1 MQLLNSKSVSNFKQ
15 FLLSQYFYD
24 GLKITLG
31 VILPSII
38 CFQFDQLQVGITI
51 SLGALFVSITDNPG
65 AISHKRNAMIAA
77 NIFIFI
83 MALVIGFT
91 NKFGILLAFEIPIF
105 CFIFSMLTVY
115 GARASS
121 VGIAALLVMVVGID
135 QHVNAIETL
144 LYTLL
149 LVAGGIWYLLFS
161 MTLTQVLPYR
171 PAEQML
177 GECIFE
183 IAKYIKIKSD
193 FYDSKNNFE
202 TNQKALIDQ
211 QILVN
216 QAQENV
222 REILFKTR
230 KLLKDSSPQGNMLFM
245 SFIDVV
251 DLYEHAMESHQN
263 YEVLHA
269 EYKSTKILINFQ
281 KTIFNLSEELK
292 YIGLCIH
299 NHDAP
304 KKISLTSDLL
314 VGIKSQIDALDQ
326 KGIQTVS
333 LKKILVN
340 LRNMTQRVEKMYAYH
355 QSKTNIP
362 DARKNDIHNL
372 ATHQHLNWQIFRENL
387 TFKSSVFRHSF
398 RVAIVCLIAFI
409 FARNFYTG
417 QYSYWILLT
426 ILVILKPAFS
436 QTKKRNYERIVG
448 TVAGGLLGVL
458 ILYFVKDLNLK
469 FWLLLILMILTY
481 SFARIKYV
489 VSVFFMTPFILLMF
503 DFIGQNNEILLFK
516 ERILDTLIGAGIAS
530 LASYFIFP
538 SWESYQIKKMMSEMI
553 YNNILYLKSVI
564 NYKSNILKSQLDYRL
579 ARKEMYVS
587 TSNLGSTFQRMLN
600 EPKRKQQNVNEVNKF
615 ILLNNLFASNVAS
628 ISFIMKEENPQFSER
643 EIREIRKSINLMK
656 ESYTNFSKVLI
667 QLDFG
672 VNLNN
677 STEVN
682 NNQLEICNDL
692 VQIASEIK
700 KLSAEIIHEE

>member
-1 MQLLNSKSVSNFKQ
+1 
-15 FLLSQYFYD
+15 
-24 GLKITLG
+24 
-31 VILPSII
+31 
-38 CFQFDQLQVGITI
+38 
-51 SLGALFVSITDNPG
+51 VSITDNPG

-83 MALVIGFT
+83 MALIIGFT

-135 QHVNAIETL
+135 QHLNAIETL
-144 LYTLL
+144 LYAFL

-193 FYDSKNNFE
+193 FYDSKNHFE

-269 EYKSTKILINFQ
+269 EYNSTKILINFQ

-326 KGIQTVS
+326 KGIQTVG

-362 DARKNDIHNL
+362 DARKNDIHSL

-398 RVAIVCLIAFI
+398 RVAVVCLIAFI

-436 QTKKRNYERIVG
+436 QTKKRNYERIIG

-516 ERILDTLIGAGIAS
+516 ERILDTFIGAGIAS

-553 YNNILYLKSVI
+553 YNNMLYLKSVI

-700 KLSAEIIHEE
+700 KLSAEIVHEE

>member
-1 MQLLNSKSVSNFKQ
+1 MQIPISKSVSIFKQ

-31 VILPSII
+31 VILPSVFCYQI
-38 CFQFDQLQVGITI
+38 DQLQIGITI

-77 NIFIFI
+77 NVFIFI
-83 MALVIGFT
+83 MAIIIGFT
-91 NKFGILLAFEIPIF
+91 NKFGLLLAFEIPIF

-135 QHVNAIETL
+135 QHLNGTQTL
-144 LYTLL
+144 IHALL
-149 LVAGGIWYLLFS
+149 LVTGGIWYLLFS
-161 MTLTQVLPYR
+161 MTITQVLPYR

-193 FYDSKNNFE
+193 FYDTKNSIE
-202 TNQKALIDQ
+202 TNQRALIDQ

-230 KLLKDSSPQGNMLFM
+230 KLLKDSSPQGNMLIM

-263 YEVLHA
+263 YNLLHK
-269 EYKSTKILINFQ
+269 EYNSTKILTNFQ

-299 NHDAP
+299 NHDTP
-304 KKISLTSDLL
+304 KKFPLTSDLL
-314 VGIKSQIDALDQ
+314 IGIKSQIDALDQ

-355 QSKTNIP
+355 QLKTNVP
-362 DARKNDIHNL
+362 DARKKEIHSL

-387 TFKSSVFRHSF
+387 TFKSSIFRHSF

-417 QYSYWILLT
+417 QFSYWILLT

-448 TVAGGLLGVL
+448 TVAGGLLGIL
-458 ILYFVKDLNLK
+458 ILYFVKELNFK
-469 FWLLLILMILTY
+469 FWLLLIFMILTY
-481 SFARIKYV
+481 SFVRIKYV

-503 DFIGQNNEILLFK
+503 DFIGQNNEILLVK
-516 ERILDTLIGAGIAS
+516 ERILDTFIGAAIAS
-530 LASYFIFP
+530 LASYFILP

-553 YNNILYLKSVI
+553 NKNMFYLKSVI
-564 NYKSNILKSQLDYRL
+564 NYKTDSLNSQLEYRL

-587 TSNLGSTFQRMLN
+587 TSNLSSAFQRMLN
-600 EPKRKQQNVNEVNKF
+600 EPKRKQQHVNEVNKF
-615 ILLNNLFASNVAS
+615 ILLNNLFSSNVAS
-628 ISFIMKEENPQFSER
+628 ISFLMKEENLQFSDK

-656 ESYTNFSKVLI
+656 ECYINLSKVLI
-667 QLDFG
+667 EIDFNN
-672 VNLNN
+672 NLNI

-682 NNQLEICNDL
+682 FQQMEICNNL
-692 VQIASEIK
+692 VQAASELK
-700 KLSAEIIHEE
+700 KLSTKIVDEE

>member
-1 MQLLNSKSVSNFKQ
+1 MQLPISKSVSIFKQ

-31 VILPSII
+31 VVLPSIFCYQI
-38 CFQFDQLQVGITI
+38 DQLQIGITV

-65 AISHKRNAMIAA
+65 AISHRRNAMIAA
-77 NIFIFI
+77 NIFMFI
-83 MALVIGFT
+83 MAIIIGFT

-121 VGIAALLVMVVGID
+121 VGIAALLVMIVGID
-135 QHVNAIETL
+135 QHLNPAQTL
-144 LYTLL
+144 IHALL
-149 LVAGGIWYLLFS
+149 LIAGGIWYLLFS
-161 MTLTQVLPYR
+161 MMLTQVLPYR

-193 FYDSKNNFE
+193 FYDSKNNIE
-202 TNQKALIDQ
+202 TNQSALIDQ

-230 KLLKDSSPQGNMLFM
+230 KLLKDSSPQGNLLIM

-251 DLYEHAMESHQN
+251 DLYEHAMESHQK
-263 YEVLHA
+263 YEVLHK
-269 EYKSTKILINFQ
+269 EYDSTKILTNFQ

-299 NHDAP
+299 NHEIP
-304 KKISLTSDLL
+304 KKIPLTSDLL
-314 VGIKSQIDALDQ
+314 FGIKSQIDILDQ

-340 LRNMTQRVEKMYAYH
+340 LRNMTQRVEKMYVYH

-362 DARKNDIHNL
+362 DTRKKEIHSL
-372 ATHQHLNWQIFRENL
+372 ATHQQLDWQIFRENL
-387 TFKSSVFRHSF
+387 TFKSSIFRHSF

-417 QYSYWILLT
+417 QFSYWILLT

-448 TVAGGLLGVL
+448 TVAGGLVGIL
-458 ILYFVKDLNLK
+458 ILFFVKDLNFK
-469 FWLLLILMILTY
+469 FWLLLIFMILTY

-503 DFIGQNNEILLFK
+503 DFIGQNNEVLLVK
-516 ERILDTLIGAGIAS
+516 ERILDTFIGAGIAS
-530 LASYFIFP
+530 LASYFILP

-553 YNNILYLKSVI
+553 LKNMLYLRSVI
-564 NYKSNILKSQLDYRL
+564 NYKTDNLNSQLAYRL

-587 TSNLGSTFQRMLN
+587 TSNLSSTFQRMLN
-600 EPKRKQQNVNEVNKF
+600 EPKRKQNDVNQVNKF
-615 ILLNNLFASNVAS
+615 ILLNNLFSSNIAS
-628 ISFIMKEENPQFSER
+628 ISFLMKGENPQFSER
-643 EIREIRKSINLMK
+643 DVKDIRKSINLMRD
-656 ESYTNFSKVLI
+656 SYTNFSKVLI
-667 QLDFG
+667 KIDFSI
-672 VNLNN
+672 NLNMASEDN
-677 STEVN
+677 FQQVETCN
-682 NNQLEICNDL
+682 NL
-692 VQIASEIK
+692 VQTASEIK
-700 KLSAEIIHEE
+700 KLSITIVDQD

>member
-1 MQLLNSKSVSNFKQ
+1 MQLPISKSVSIFKQ

-24 GLKITLG
+24 GLKITFG

-38 CFQFDQLQVGITI
+38 CYQFDQLQVGITI

-65 AISHKRNAMIAA
+65 AISHKRNAMITA
-77 NIFIFI
+77 NVIIFI
-83 MALVIGFT
+83 MALIIGFT
-91 NKFGILLAFEIPIF
+91 NKSGILLAFEIPIF

-121 VGIAALLVMVVGID
+121 VGIAALLVMIVGID
-135 QHVNAIETL
+135 QHLNTTQTL
-144 LYTLL
+144 IYALL
-149 LVAGGIWYLLFS
+149 LVAGGIWYLLLS
-161 MTLTQVLPYR
+161 LTLTQVLPYR

-177 GECIFE
+177 GECILE

-193 FYDSKNNFE
+193 FYDSKNNIE
-202 TNQKALIDQ
+202 TNQRALIDQ

-230 KLLKDSSPQGNMLFM
+230 KLLKDSSAQGNLLIM

-269 EYKSTKILINFQ
+269 EFNSTKILINFQ

-304 KKISLTSDLL
+304 KKFSLTSDLL
-314 VGIKSQIDALDQ
+314 VGIKSQIAVLDQ

-362 DARKNDIHNL
+362 DARKNEIHNL
-372 ATHQHLNWQIFRENL
+372 ATHQQLNWQIFRENL

-417 QYSYWILLT
+417 QFSYWILLT
-426 ILVILKPAFS
+426 IVVILKPAFS

-448 TVAGGLLGVL
+448 TIAGGLLGIL
-458 ILYFVKDLNLK
+458 ILYFVKELNFK
-469 FWLLLILMILTY
+469 FWLLLFFMILTY

-503 DFIGQNNEILLFK
+503 DFIGQNNEILLLK
-516 ERILDTLIGAGIAS
+516 ERIIDTFIGAGIAS
-530 LASYFIFP
+530 LASYFILP
-538 SWESYQIKKMMSEMI
+538 NWESYQIKKMMADMI
-553 YNNILYLKSVI
+553 YKNILYLKSVI
-564 NYKSNILKSQLDYRL
+564 RYKNDDLNSQLEYRF

-587 TSNLGSTFQRMLN
+587 TSNLSSAFQRMLN
-600 EPKRKQQNVNEVNKF
+600 EPKKKQDNVNDVNKF

-628 ISFIMKEENPQFSER
+628 ISFLMKEENPQFSDK
-643 EIREIRKSINLMK
+643 EIREFRKSINSMK
-656 ESYTNFSKVLI
+656 ESYTNFSNVLI
-667 QLDFG
+667 ELDFNI
-672 VNLNN
+672 NLNI
-677 STEVN
+677 SKEVN
-682 NNQLEICNDL
+682 FQQMKICNNL
-692 VQIASEIK
+692 VKAASEIK
-700 KLSAEIIHEE
+700 KLSTTIINEE